1 MGLLLKNW
9 YLIGKEGELID
20 SDSYAFYSW
29 YYFNVFLILIMKYI
43 LVEDTLIIKLH
54 FAICFCF
61 FSSFDIINFWYQSNL
76 QSKYSTIIQTIAYV
90 GMSIYRII
98 ILILNKDVTWFAFA
112 VSLDTIIIAILLVYS
127 YYINK
132 NKKVKDFSFSFYLQN
147 LLKQSYPFILSSI
160 CYLFMDKWIK

>member
-1 MGLLLKNW
+1 
-9 YLIGKEGELID
+9 
-20 SDSYAFYSW
+20 
-29 YYFNVFLILIMKYI
+29 MKYI
-43 LVEDTLIIKLH
+43 LVERHSNNKSCILQSVSVL
-54 FAICFCF
+54 

-132 NKKVKDFSFSFYLQN
+132 KKSQRIFFFILLGKNFVKAKLPIYIIKYNGYFIYGQMDKIMIGNMMDEKKV
-147 LLKQSYPFILSSI
+147 
-160 CYLFMDKWIK
+160 